1 MRRTRIDVICSILTA
16 LENGPLR
23 PTPLMSKA
31 NLPSNLFKKY
41 VARLDDAG
49 LVKRVTRKGSAFYAL
64 TDEGREY
71 VREYRRFL
79 KFSAGFR
86 L

>member
-1 MRRTRIDVICSILTA
+1 MK
-16 LENGPLR
+16 

-31 NLPSNLFKKY
+31 NLPHPLFKKY
-41 VARLDDAG
+41 IAELEAAG
-49 LVKRVTRKGSAFYAL
+49 LVSTNTVKGTKYVL
-64 TDEGREY
+64 TEQGMLY

-79 KFSAGFR
+79 KFSAGFG